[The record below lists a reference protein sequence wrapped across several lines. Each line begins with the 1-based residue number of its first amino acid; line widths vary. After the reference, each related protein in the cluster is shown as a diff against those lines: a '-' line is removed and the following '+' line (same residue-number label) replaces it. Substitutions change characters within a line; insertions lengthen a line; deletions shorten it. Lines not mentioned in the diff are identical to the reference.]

1 MGSESSTFCSVLVTD
16 LRHFL
21 DLPDKV
27 PGPARRLAEQ
37 LYDLVRAATAG
48 DTGAAWVSALRCRR
62 RPGNRACAGRMLVL
76 RTDPSGPI
84 VWECS
89 SCGDAG
95 RISDW
100 EDSPFDLR
108 RRRPTPTHPVHPL
121 RIPDEVATTLRGIIL
136 LDADC
141 ERVVFG
147 ARVEGD
153 DIILPVSDVDLE
165 ELIGYVA
172 ADANHEPNRRRR
184 QRLDAAFTVLTEV
197 AENRAENPPRLPRT
211 SAASGGTAGAASPP
225 RSAPAA
231 TGLPELDIAR
241 VQRWCVA
248 RVPEHARHH
257 VRLECE
263 VAARH
268 LTIVERRAPWC
279 ADVGPEWTSL
289 PIARL
294 RYTKATKTWS
304 LYWRDRNLRFHAYDL
319 LPPSPHLE
327 TLLTELDRDPTCIFW
342 G

>member
-1 MGSESSTFCSVLVTD
+1 VFVTD

-21 DLPDKV
+21 DLPDEA

-48 DTGAAWVSALRCRR
+48 GTGAGWVSALPCRR
-62 RPGNRACAGRMLVL
+62 RPGNRRCVGRMIVL
-76 RTDPSGPI
+76 RADAAGPI

-89 SCGDAG
+89 VCGDAG
-95 RISDW
+95 TISDW
-100 EDSPFDLR
+100 EGSPFDLR
-108 RRRPTPTHPVHPL
+108 RRGPTPARPVHHV
-121 RIPDEVATTLRGIIL
+121 RIPDEVAATLRDIMV

-147 ARVEGD
+147 AAFGGD
-153 DIILPVSDVDLE
+153 DIVLPVGDDDLE

-172 ADANHEPNRRRR
+172 ADANHEPNRRRQ
-184 QRLDAAFTVLTEV
+184 QRLDVAFTVLTGA
-197 AENRAENPPRLPRT
+197 AENLHRAPTTPVAAAGSTGVRSSPRPT
-211 SAASGGTAGAASPP
+211 S
-225 RSAPAA
+225 AA

-241 VQRWCVA
+241 VQRWCTA
-248 RVPEHARHH
+248 RVPEHARHE

-268 LTIVERRAPWC
+268 LTIVERRPPWC
-279 ADVGPEWTSL
+279 ADVGPEWTHL

-294 RYTKATKTWS
+294 RYTKTTQTWA
-304 LYWRDRNLRFHAYDL
+304 LYWRDRNLRFHAYDRL
-319 LPPSPHLE
+319 APSPHLD
-327 TLLTELDRDPTCIFW
+327 TLLTELDRDPTGLFW